1 MNLFDP
7 TTWFTKANPLKPVG
21 TTYNSNNAL
30 GWDDGVVA
38 LATGLDAEET
48 EKLTLKMARDIS
60 HTLHLKNP
68 LAQGVTQAYRA
79 GVIGSGIELS
89 SEIKRVSRRNP
100 DGKLVERANQ
110 EVERIWRA
118 WTKKCTTDGQHSWFE
133 ATNKILTS
141 LIESGEVFIIFNDVA
156 PSRDME
162 EMRIPFSFDILEGD
176 SCDEAYNGGPLFG
189 NSDYWNQGIHLDRY
203 GRPLEYALKTY
214 TQNGLKQTAI
224 FNARDILHLRFRDS
238 ERPGSVRGWP
248 LLTPAL
254 GVLANIQTYMKTQ
267 LEHAINNSSTS
278 AWLNQ
283 PRGAE
288 QPRLITKKSLKA
300 LNEVKGGAVRL
311 LPADTQVTERPQI
324 PASNLDSFVRVTEKM
339 VASAAHLT
347 VSAITLDNRESN
359 FSVSRLDTQLN
370 RNRYKEVQTLLNE
383 DLCEE
388 IFNRLFSTVVLKNP
402 IPAVDNSDIR
412 NFTHSW
418 RNTVNEPTEPLKAAN
433 TARTHYELG
442 IKSRS
447 TIAQEMGYD
456 YEAEMRKAAKDDQ
469 LAEEYGQQERLLSVR
484 KSVAP
489 EDRYGEADT
498 IGSGEAEDIR
508 EANN

>member
-1 MNLFDP
+1 MKLFDP
-7 TTWFTKANPLKPVG
+7 TTWFTKTNPLKPVG
-21 TTYNSNNAL
+21 TTYVSSNAL
-30 GWDDGVVA
+30 GWDDGVMA

-48 EKLTLKMARDIS
+48 EKLTLKTARDIS

-100 DGKLVERANQ
+100 DGKLMERANQ
-110 EVERIWRA
+110 EVERVWKA
-118 WTKKCTTDGQHSWFE
+118 WTKKCSTDGQHSWFE

-156 PSRDME
+156 PTREME
-162 EMRIPFSFDILEGD
+162 EMRIPFSFEILEGD
-176 SCDEAYNGGPLFG
+176 SCDETYNGGPLLG
-189 NSDYWNQGIHLDRY
+189 QGDYWNQGIHLNKY

-214 TQNGLKQTAI
+214 QENGLKQTAI
-224 FNARDILHLRFRDS
+224 FSAQNILHLRFKDA

-267 LEHAINNSSTS
+267 LEHAITNSATS
-278 AWLNQ
+278 VWLNQ

-288 QPRLITKKSLKA
+288 QPRLISKKGLNA
-300 LNEVKGGAVRL
+300 LNQVKGGAVRL
-311 LPADTQVTERPQI
+311 LPADTQVTERPPI
-324 PASNLDSFVRVTEKM
+324 PATNLDSFVRITEKM

-370 RNRYKEVQTLLNE
+370 RNRYKEVQTLMNE
-383 DLCEE
+383 DFCEE
-388 IFNRLFSTVVLKNP
+388 IFERLFNTYLLKNT
-402 IPAVDNSDIR
+402 ISGVANVKNL
-412 NFTHSW
+412 THSW
-418 RNTVNEPTEPLKAAN
+418 KNTVNEPTEPLKAAN
-433 TARTHYELG
+433 TARIHYEMG
-442 IKSRS
+442 IKARS
-447 TIAQEMGYD
+447 TVAREMGYD
-456 YEAEMRKAAKDDQ
+456 YEAEMRKAAVDDKMAKEHGQ
-469 LAEEYGQQERLLSVR
+469 LERLISAR
-484 KSVAP
+484 KGVPP
-489 EDRYGEADT
+489 EDRLSDADT
-498 IGSGEAEDIR
+498 DGSGEAEDIR
-508 EANN
+508 EANGS